1 MKVSNYLLS
10 DPILPTESEAQTAAI
25 ASKILASYLE
35 EKQPK
40 YKLQLIEDE
49 TKSQTIELPA
59 IALYMLLE
67 FLMHTAG
74 KKAVELNPINE
85 EITISQAANILG
97 VSRSYLVEKMNSG
110 EIPLNTEKSKYGL
123 FYQDVI
129 DYKNNRDSQR
139 MKVLEELAAEA
150 QKLNLGY

>member
-1 MKVSNYLLS
+1 MKLPNYQLS

-40 YKLQLIEDE
+40 YKLKLIKDE
-49 TKSQTIELPA
+49 TQSQTIELPA
-59 IALYMLLE
+59 IAFYILLE
-67 FLMHTAG
+67 FLRHTAG
-74 KKAVELNPINE
+74 GKAVELNPINQ

-110 EIPLNTEKSKYGL
+110 EIHIEKSKYGL
-123 FYQDVI
+123 FYRDVI

-139 MKVLEELAAEA
+139 MKALEELAAEA
-150 QKLNLGY
+150 QKLNLG

>member
-1 MKVSNYLLS
+1 MKVPNYLLS

-25 ASKILASYLE
+25 ASNILASYLE

-49 TKSQTIELPA
+49 SKSQTIELPA

-67 FLMHTAG
+67 FLRHTARR
-74 KKAVELNPINE
+74 KANE

-110 EIPLNTEKSKYGL
+110 EIPLNSEKSKYGL

-129 DYKNNRDSQR
+129 DYKNNRDSER
-139 MKVLEELAAEA
+139 MQALEELAAEA